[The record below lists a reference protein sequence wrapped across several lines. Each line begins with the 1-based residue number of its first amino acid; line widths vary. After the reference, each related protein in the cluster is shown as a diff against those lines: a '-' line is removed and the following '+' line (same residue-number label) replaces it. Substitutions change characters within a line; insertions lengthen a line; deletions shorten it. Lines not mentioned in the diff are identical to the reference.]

1 MKLLNTTRTSHPG
14 NASKRP
20 RVYFSTFSGLFS
32 SKPQSSRKICRWNTL
47 LIPQTALANSAV
59 IPYQV
64 GNVELTPLA
73 YPLHSRS
80 LCQWSRR
87 LYQPDTY
94 IKISWIHFTL
104 TPGRRQERQTECHV
118 LPDSQGFQPPCP
130 GRERSGKR
138 CVGKRTAKEAT
149 WLQEEKQPKIKEI
162 ADIAKQ
168 VW

>member
-1 MKLLNTTRTSHPG
+1 MKLLNMIRTSHPG

-32 SKPQSSRKICRWNTL
+32 SKPQNSRKISRWNTL

-64 GNVELTPLA
+64 GNVELTPRHIPSVHALFA
-73 YPLHSRS
+73 SGP
-80 LCQWSRR
+80 RR
-87 LYQPDTY
+87 LYQPDIY

-118 LPDSQGFQPPCP
+118 LPDSQGFQPPCHVVSTQARGVLGNVLP
-130 GRERSGKR
+130 WKQHGCKRRSN
-138 CVGKRTAKEAT
+138 
-149 WLQEEKQPKIKEI
+149 PK
-162 ADIAKQ
+162 
-168 VW
+168 